1 MHTVGYW
8 VLVILLGREV
18 YWQVDQVASDVW
30 PITAALATVL
40 AVVVGTLVAR
50 RAVIWPLG
58 THWRTYLMA
67 CAGPAL
73 LVVAVMAVA
82 TSLTS
87 DGASPPLTYVPLF
100 DPLEIL
106 TVLVAVV
113 VLIWKRLADTQED
126 HPLED
131 LIGRSWIPGL
141 TVVGIVLLTMVV
153 ARAVHHWLAVPFDFD
168 AMIDSTVLHASLSIV
183 WGIAGLSGM
192 VAGVRLVRRAVWIGG
207 ASLMGVVVVKLFLFD
222 LANTGTVARVVSFL
236 GVGVLL
242 IVVGYFAPVP
252 PSTSGQAEATEG
264 RGEPEGSDRETSGD

>member
-1 MHTVGYW
+1 M
-8 VLVILLGREV
+8 
-18 YWQVDQVASDVW
+18 
-30 PITAALATVL
+30 L

-50 RAVIWPLG
+50 RAVTWPLG

-73 LVVAVMAVA
+73 LVVAVMALA
-82 TSLTS
+82 TNLTS

-100 DPLEIL
+100 NPLEIL
-106 TVLVAVV
+106 TALLAVV
-113 VLIWKRLADTQED
+113 ALMWKRRADAQED
-126 HPLED
+126 NPLED
-131 LIGRSWIPGL
+131 QNGRSWIPGL
-141 TVVGIVLLTMVV
+141 TVVGIILLTMVV
-153 ARAVHHWLAVPFDFD
+153 ARTVHHWLDVPFDFD

-183 WGIAGLSGM
+183 WSIAGLSGM

-252 PSTSGQAEATEG
+252 PSTPANDME
-264 RGEPEGSDRETSGD
+264 